1 MANWIPVIAAIAVL
15 AGLVL
20 VLFALARL
28 GAALSQSDLAGRNR
42 DGAEAS
48 LLDSKLRDVAAAQN
62 EIAGRFAQLAT
73 RIETLDNRMGESLK
87 DTATKTAETLGGLHA
102 RLKVIDDAQKSL
114 SDLSTGLSGQVGSL
128 QQILSNKQMRGA
140 YGQAQMESIIRDA
153 LPVGLYDFQA
163 TLSNGK
169 RPDCIIRLPGVKS
182 VIVID
187 SKFPLEGF
195 ESLKAAATD
204 ADKRAGEAR
213 VRIDIAKHVKDI
225 ADKYLI
231 PDETQTPAIM
241 FVPSESIY
249 AELHDTFSDLIQ
261 KAHRAHVIVV
271 SPNILL
277 LAITTVQTVLKD
289 ARMREQAN
297 LIQNEVG
304 MLLKDVRLLSERIGK
319 LQTHFNQADGDI
331 KNIAISTDKIIKR
344 AERIE
349 QVELPQPEAA
359 SPAQLPNG

>member
-1 MANWIPVIAAIAVL
+1 METWVIVVAAIAVL
-15 AGLVL
+15 AGLALVL
-20 VLFALARL
+20 VALVRL
-28 GAALSQSDLAGRNR
+28 GSALRQSERADRTR

-48 LLDSKLRDVAAAQN
+48 VLEAKLREVAAAQN
-62 EIAGRFAQLAT
+62 EIAGRFAQLGAH
-73 RIETLDNRMGESLK
+73 IETLDKRMGESLK
-87 DTATKTAETLGGLHA
+87 DTATKTAETLGGLTA

-128 QQILSNKQMRGA
+128 QQILSNKQARGA

-153 LPVGLYDFQA
+153 LPNGLYDFQA

-169 RPDCIIRLPGVKS
+169 RPDCIIRLPGVKT

-195 ESLKAAATD
+195 EGLKAAATD
-204 ADKRAGEAR
+204 IDKRAAEAR
-213 VRIDIAKHVKDI
+213 VRNDVAKHVKDI

-304 MLLKDVRLLSERIGK
+304 LLLNDVRLLGDRIGK

-331 KNIAISTDKIIKR
+331 KNIVISTDKITKR

-349 QVELPQPEAA
+349 QVELPPDAV
-359 SPAQLPNG
+359 PATQLTNG